1 MFEEKA
7 PYGRQE
13 RLFINF
19 LVDCDWQCY
28 LDRHRDLQKAFGP
41 QNLKAAKEHW
51 KDYGR
56 KKLCLQRKKS
66 FSDANRKVRSFKPYS
81 ISAISFLP

>member
-1 MFEEKA
+1 MF
-7 PYGRQE
+7 GN
-13 RLFINF
+13 LF
-19 LVDCDWQCY
+19 VDCDWQCY

-56 KKLCLQRKKS
+56 KEGRDCTCGK
-66 FSDANRKVRSFKPYS
+66 F
-81 ISAISFLP
+81 FLLESS